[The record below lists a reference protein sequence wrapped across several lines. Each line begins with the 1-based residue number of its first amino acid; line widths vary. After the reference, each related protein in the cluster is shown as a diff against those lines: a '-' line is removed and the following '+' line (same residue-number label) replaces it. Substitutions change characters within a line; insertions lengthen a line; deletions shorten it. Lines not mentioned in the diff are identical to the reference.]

1 MAASIYQLPT
11 INADTNAGTGAMAGA
26 SQSFSHAGTVFGEL
40 RKSILD
46 EEQRAIENA
55 FKEKQMAEQI
65 RQFNEQLGWDKD
77 KFGQDLVFRREQL
90 GETSRHN
97 RASEALQGE
106 SNSIS
111 RQAHALQQARF
122 NREVDLYNQ
131 GIAAWNAAIG
141 KMQQEEQAVKDYTK
155 QEAKDMK
162 DVWATG
168 RAAWQ
173 NVTDLDKR
181 IANAKDANELQYLM
195 GEYNKNM
202 DTYNTAKGV
211 YQTYQANHMPK
222 VTTPVGGTDIEKQRY
237 VQMAMMANGVM
248 PLPTPYD
255 AGASSIYEV
264 NKALAKQQQDFAKM
278 ERKAQLDRERAMAV
292 ERMKLNG
299 NNKNSV
305 VNTWAPDEQ
314 QAFLQAKLSTNQMLQ
329 EAGLRPYS
337 DKEFEELYR
346 AEFNP
351 HERWLVP
358 GKATSGIFS
367 PAFSVGEIG
376 ADKLNDPSTRIGM
389 FQRKVIEARARQQQ
403 KNSK

>member
-11 INADTNAGTGAMAGA
+11 INADTNAGTGAMSGA
-26 SQSFSHAGTVFGEL
+26 SQSFSHAGTIFGEL

-77 KFGQDLVFRREQL
+77 KFGQDLTFRREQL

-131 GIAAWNAAIG
+131 GIAAWNAAVG
-141 KMQQEEQAVKDYTK
+141 KMQQEEQAVKDYTR

-173 NVTDLDKR
+173 NITDLNKR
-181 IANAKDANELQYLM
+181 ITNAKDADELQYLM
-195 GEYNKNM
+195 DEYNKNM

-237 VQMAMMANGVM
+237 VQMAMMASGVM

-255 AGASSIYEV
+255 SGAASIYKVAEK
-264 NKALAKQQQDFAKM
+264 KADIEAKLLENEAIENLKSRNRMKEERLKNTLGQKPLVDLSKASPSEQQNYLKFSSA
-278 ERKAQLDRERAMAV
+278 LDRSTDAFGKARLSENQKRRLYTELHMP
-292 ERMKLNG
+292 
-299 NNKNSV
+299 ST
-305 VNTWAPDEQ
+305 TWLGDV
-314 QAFLQAKLSTNQMLQ
+314 F
-329 EAGLRPYS
+329 G
-337 DKEFEELYR
+337 
-346 AEFNP
+346 FNP
-351 HERWLVP
+351 
-358 GKATSGIFS
+358 TSGVFGPEVDYGGITPENVQNPNS
-367 PAFSVGEIG
+367 LG
-376 ADKLNDPSTRIGM
+376 AMNIRNILMGLQDK
-389 FQRKVIEARARQQQ
+389 
-403 KNSK
+403 